1 MHSSQYTTS
10 TCAFYAVCRVQLEP
24 SLFSAL
30 LLDLQGAHGPQ
41 NRNFGCCSHRHGLC
55 LCAPCV
61 IHASPNTLPAS
72 SASVEDASV
81 WAARAA
87 EAAAAFHTAFVFP
100 GGRDVLAATANSSTQ
115 AQYWNAAMVLN
126 VLVDSGAYPGDIGR
140 FYDL

>member
-1 MHSSQYTTS
+1 MKYAGCSESPLSSLRYFS
-10 TCAFYAVCRVQLEP
+10 ICRVPMVPRIATLVAAATATA
-24 SLFSAL
+24 F
-30 LLDLQGAHGPQ
+30 
-41 NRNFGCCSHRHGLC
+41 

-115 AQYWNAAMVLN
+115 AQYWNAALVLY